1 MLSPAQDNGAAR
13 FSSVRHSQNGD
24 AAHSYDSSI
33 HVASLAEKKRLWWTN
48 ALVNSLFIAA
58 WFFFA
63 TMLSLYN
70 KWMFSPDRY
79 GFPSPLF
86 VTTAHMWVQFS
97 LAAVLRYAFPRHF
110 RPEQSPSRQD
120 YIRKAVPTGV
130 TTGLDIGLSNL
141 SLKLITLSFY
151 TMCKSS
157 SLVFVLLFAFLLRLE
172 KFSWRLIGV
181 IFLICAG
188 VLLMVATQTHFVLG
202 GFLLVT
208 SASAL
213 GGLRWSLT
221 QLLMR
226 SKNMGMHNPAATL
239 FWLAPIMGVSLLVL
253 TFLTDGW
260 SKIFGSPFFAT
271 PGETFKTLFFLLCP
285 GIIAFCM
292 VLSEFYIIQR
302 AGVVPMSIA
311 GIAKEVT
318 TIICAAWFFGD
329 ELTPLNITG
338 VAITACGIA
347 LYTYHKYMKSM
358 QKNVALDPHGN
369 PLPEEDGDLS
379 DENVALESG
388 DLGERERLTLEDEDD
403 DRADGDGRDDRD
415 STTVLTAPV
424 DDQLLFSVEDEEED
438 EETERQSPSH
448 VHHRHS
454 LPPPYPGD
462 ESHELHQ
469 VWQEHENRNA

>member
-1 MLSPAQDNGAAR
+1 MLSPAHAANGTVR
-13 FSSVRHSQNGD
+13 FSSARHSQDGD
-24 AAHSYDSSI
+24 ATHGYDSSI

-58 WFFFA
+58 WFLFA
-63 TMLSLYN
+63 TLLSLYN

-97 LAAVLRYAFPRHF
+97 LAAVLRYALPRHF
-110 RPEQSPSRQD
+110 RPEQMPSRQD
-120 YIRKAVPTGV
+120 YIRKAVPTGI

-181 IFLICAG
+181 IFLIFAG
-188 VLLMVATQTHFVLG
+188 VLLMVATETHFVVG
-202 GFLLVT
+202 GFLLVI

-226 SKNMGMHNPAATL
+226 NKNMGMHNPAATL
-239 FWLAPIMGVSLLVL
+239 FWLAPIMGISLLVI
-253 TFLTDGW
+253 TIFVDGW
-260 SKIFGSPFFAT
+260 SKIFNSPFFAT

-347 LYTYHKYMKSM
+347 LYTYHKYKKSM
-358 QKNVALDPHGN
+358 QKDVALDPHGN
-369 PLPEEDGDLS
+369 PLLEDDGDLS
-379 DENVALESG
+379 DEPVALETG
-388 DLGERERLTLEDEDD
+388 DFGERQRLTLDDEDD
-403 DRADGDGRDDRD
+403 DRADEERRDNR
-415 STTVLTAPV
+415 VTAHTPPT

-438 EETERQSPSH
+438 EEAERQSPQTA
-448 VHHRHS
+448 HRRGS
-454 LPPPYPGD
+454 LPPAYPGED
-462 ESHELHQ
+462 SHELRN
-469 VWQEHENRNA
+469 VWQEHDDRNG

>member
-1 MLSPAQDNGAAR
+1 MLSPAQAANGTAR

-24 AAHSYDSSI
+24 PTHGYDSSI

-58 WFFFA
+58 WFLFA
-63 TMLSLYN
+63 TLLSLYN

-97 LAAVLRYAFPRHF
+97 LAALLRYALPRHF

-120 YIRKAVPTGV
+120 YIRKAVPTGI

-172 KFSWRLIGV
+172 VFSWRLIGV
-181 IFLICAG
+181 IFLIFAG
-188 VLLMVATQTHFVLG
+188 VLLMVATETHFVLG
-202 GFLLVT
+202 GFLLVI

-213 GGLRWSLT
+213 GGLGG
-221 QLLMR
+221 
-226 SKNMGMHNPAATL
+226 NMGMHNPAATL
-239 FWLAPIMGVSLLVL
+239 FWLAPIMGVSLLVITIL
-253 TFLTDGW
+253 
-260 SKIFGSPFFAT
+260 PFFAT
-271 PGETFKTLFFLLCP
+271 PGEAFKTLFFLLCP

-347 LYTYHKYMKSM
+347 LYTYHKYKKSM
-358 QKNVALDPHGN
+358 QKDVALDPHGN
-369 PLPEEDGDLS
+369 PLEDDGDLS
-379 DENVALESG
+379 GEGVALESG
-388 DLGERERLTLEDEDD
+388 DLGERERLTLDDEDED
-403 DRADGDGRDDRD
+403 RADERRRDDRG
-415 STTVLTAPV
+415 SIAAHAPPA
-424 DDQLLFSVEDEEED
+424 DEQLLFSVEDEDED
-438 EETERQSPSH
+438 EETERQSPQNM
-448 VHHRHS
+448 HHRNS
-454 LPPPYPGD
+454 LPPAYPGE
-462 ESHELHQ
+462 ESHELHN
-469 VWQEHENRNA
+469 VWQGHDDRNG

>member
-1 MLSPAQDNGAAR
+1 MPIPAHAPGGSPR
-13 FSSVRHSQNGD
+13 FSSSQNGG
-24 AAHSYDSSI
+24 AHNGYDS
-33 HVASLAEKKRLWWTN
+33 ALMAEKKRLWWRN
-48 ALVNSLFIAA
+48 ALINSLFIAA
-58 WFFFA
+58 WFLFA
-63 TMLSLYN
+63 TLLSVYN

-97 LAAVLRYAFPRHF
+97 LAALLRYALPQHF
-110 RPEQSPSRQD
+110 RSERNPSRED
-120 YIRKAVPTGV
+120 YIRKAIPTGV

-157 SLVFVLLFAFLLRLE
+157 SLVFVLIFAFILKLE
-172 KFSWRLIGV
+172 RFSWRLIGV
-181 IFLICAG
+181 IALICAG

-213 GGLRWSLT
+213 GGLRWGLT
-221 QLLMR
+221 QLLLR
-226 SKNMGMHNPAATL
+226 SKDIGMSNPATTL
-239 FWLAPIMGVSLLVL
+239 FWLTPIMGLTLALTTLLV
-253 TFLTDGW
+253 DGW
-260 SKIFGSPFFAT
+260 SKIFVSPFFDT
-271 PGETFKTLFFLLCP
+271 PGDVVKTLAFLLCP
-285 GIIAFCM
+285 GVLAFCM

-347 LYTYHKYMKSM
+347 LYTYHKYQRSM
-358 QKNVALDPHGN
+358 QKSVALDPHGN
-369 PLPEEDGDLS
+369 PLSDNETESLDGD
-379 DENVALESG
+379 VTLEAG
-388 DLGERERLTLEDEDD
+388 DLGERERLASHVDEDADEDEQD
-403 DRADGDGRDDRD
+403 DRGPGARPSATGQ
-415 STTVLTAPV
+415 
-424 DDQLLFSVEDEEED
+424 QLLFSVDDDEDD
-438 EETERQSPSH
+438 
-448 VHHRHS
+448 VDDHRNTGNARRPDS
-454 LPPPYPGD
+454 LPPPYIGE
-462 ESHELHQ
+462 ESHELHD
-469 VWQEHENRNA
+469 VWQTADGRHG